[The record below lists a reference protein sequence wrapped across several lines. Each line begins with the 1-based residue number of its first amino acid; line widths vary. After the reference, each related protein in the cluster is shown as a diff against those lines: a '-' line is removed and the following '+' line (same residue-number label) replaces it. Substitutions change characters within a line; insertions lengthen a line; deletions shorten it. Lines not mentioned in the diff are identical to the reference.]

1 MLAAEGTV
9 RKRTDRDIEM
19 FRGWEALGGHHIIA
33 GAQKL
38 QCLPIT
44 LPGLGLPGDKNEPIR
59 AARSFREGGGKVE
72 RGRRYQLAVL
82 HDGGDA
88 AGPKTLSAKRPPNLQ
103 TDLILKEP
111 SQFGLIG
118 PVLVKALGVR

>member
-1 MLAAEGTV
+1 MGNLVDVPKAMLAAEGTV
-9 RKRTDRDIEM
+9 RKRTDWDIGM
-19 FRGWEALGGHHIIA
+19 CRGWEAPGGHHIIA
-33 GAQKL
+33 GAQEL

-88 AGPKTLSAKRPPNLQ
+88 AGPKTPESVRAHRASAREGARRA
-103 TDLILKEP
+103 LIH
-111 SQFGLIG
+111 
-118 PVLVKALGVR
+118 AL